1 MYKTAYL
8 FLLLFSIV
16 LVKVSAQDANTLL
29 SDMDQIMFGPEDREG
44 TIKITLVNKSGKEKV
59 REATMLQK
67 GTDKKLFRYT
77 LPESQAGIATL
88 SLPGDIMWLYMP
100 ALGKPKKISMLAKS
114 QAFTGTDFS
123 YEDMATTTYSS
134 RYVPKLLSTS
144 DEGFELQLTPINE
157 KSHYSK
163 IVVLLEKEYHYPIR
177 MDYYNRGGK
186 KFKEATYTYR
196 KTGKYWNAAKVIMSD
211 LKKKHK
217 TIIQLTNVKFDQGLS
232 DDLFKVE
239 NLKPANSN

>member
-100 ALGKPKKISMLAKS
+100 ALGKPKKISILAKS

-177 MDYYNRGGK
+177 MDYYNGGGK
-186 KFKEATYTYR
+186 NFK
-196 KTGKYWNAAKVIMSD
+196 
-211 LKKKHK
+211 
-217 TIIQLTNVKFDQGLS
+217 
-232 DDLFKVE
+232 
-239 NLKPANSN
+239 

>member
-100 ALGKPKKISMLAKS
+100 ALGKPKKISILAKS

>member
-1 MYKTAYL
+1 
-8 FLLLFSIV
+8 
-16 LVKVSAQDANTLL
+16 
-29 SDMDQIMFGPEDREG
+29 MDQIMFGPEDREG
-44 TIKITLVNKSGKEKV
+44 KIKITLVNKSGKEKV

-100 ALGKPKKISMLAKS
+100 ALGKPKKISILAKS

-144 DEGFELQLTPINE
+144 EEGFELQLTPINE

>member
-44 TIKITLVNKSGKEKV
+44 KIKITLVNKSGKEKV

-100 ALGKPKKISMLAKS
+100 ALGKPKKISILAKS